1 MTKAEVLAPV
11 GNRAMLEAAVRSGAD
26 AVYLGMNDFNARRGA
41 ENFDRDG
48 LREAVAFCHVRGVR
62 VYLTLNTLLSDEELP
77 RALSSAAFAYECG
90 VDAVIV
96 QDLGLARILHE
107 SFPDFP
113 LHASTQMTVH
123 TPAALS
129 LLKRLGFVQVVVSRE
144 MSRADL
150 VVFCA
155 RAKELGIR
163 VEVFVHGA
171 LCMCM
176 SGQCYLSA
184 VLGGRSG
191 NRGLCAGPCR
201 LPFSSTAQEAYDLSL
216 KDLSLTEYLH
226 DLASLGVS
234 SFKIEGRL
242 KRPEYVAAATA
253 VCRKL
258 LDGEPCDEWKQALL
272 QVFSRSGFTDGY
284 YTAHRGKNMFGTRGK
299 EDVLLSAQVL
309 NKIHELYRVER
320 QNVKL
325 SASIE
330 LRADSPVKLTVADG
344 ENCVVVCGDAPSVAE
359 TKALSREDVLAKI
372 LKTGNTPFF
381 FETIDVSLDS
391 DLFYPASK
399 LNALRRNALEELERV
414 RAACKRNPSP
424 VPDVTPSAKQKKAA
438 SALVAA
444 FSSPEQ
450 VPQDLEGVSAIV
462 LPIESAFETYS
473 SKPELLLSLPRG
485 IASEKA
491 LQERLALAAEHG
503 VRSILCGNLSAVE
516 LTLEAGLS
524 PIFDFSMNLFSTQA
538 YRTAEMLG
546 AAGAICSFEM
556 RDKQIR
562 RLNAQIP
569 VGVIAYGHLPLML
582 MRNCPIR
589 NQKTCD
595 ECRGSSALTDR
606 RGVRFPVRCR
616 GGYSELYNSV
626 PLWILDR
633 LDDFDCDFFLLN
645 FTLETRA
652 ECAKV
657 LAAYREKKA
666 AACEFTRGL
675 YYRGVE

>member
-155 RAKELGIR
+155 RAKELGIQ

-216 KDLSLTEYLH
+216 KDLSLTEHLH

-234 SFKIEGRL
+234 SFKI
-242 KRPEYVAAATA
+242 
-253 VCRKL
+253 
-258 LDGEPCDEWKQALL
+258 
-272 QVFSRSGFTDGY
+272 
-284 YTAHRGKNMFGTRGK
+284 
-299 EDVLLSAQVL
+299 
-309 NKIHELYRVER
+309 
-320 QNVKL
+320 
-325 SASIE
+325 
-330 LRADSPVKLTVADG
+330 
-344 ENCVVVCGDAPSVAE
+344 
-359 TKALSREDVLAKI
+359 
-372 LKTGNTPFF
+372 
-381 FETIDVSLDS
+381 
-391 DLFYPASK
+391 
-399 LNALRRNALEELERV
+399 
-414 RAACKRNPSP
+414 
-424 VPDVTPSAKQKKAA
+424 
-438 SALVAA
+438 
-444 FSSPEQ
+444 
-450 VPQDLEGVSAIV
+450 
-462 LPIESAFETYS
+462 
-473 SKPELLLSLPRG
+473 
-485 IASEKA
+485 
-491 LQERLALAAEHG
+491 
-503 VRSILCGNLSAVE
+503 
-516 LTLEAGLS
+516 
-524 PIFDFSMNLFSTQA
+524 
-538 YRTAEMLG
+538 
-546 AAGAICSFEM
+546 
-556 RDKQIR
+556 
-562 RLNAQIP
+562 
-569 VGVIAYGHLPLML
+569 
-582 MRNCPIR
+582 
-589 NQKTCD
+589 
-595 ECRGSSALTDR
+595 
-606 RGVRFPVRCR
+606 
-616 GGYSELYNSV
+616 
-626 PLWILDR
+626 
-633 LDDFDCDFFLLN
+633 
-645 FTLETRA
+645 
-652 ECAKV
+652 
-657 LAAYREKKA
+657 
-666 AACEFTRGL
+666 
-675 YYRGVE
+675 